1 MLWWI
6 CSYAPKANPRCLLLH
21 NMLLL
26 LQSTIMSHS
35 LLFSSQWRS
44 LLSSSQAQH
53 LHMFQ
58 SLGLRQ
64 PRKATDLKKVWFIF
78 LIWIFYLYTCISII
92 LVLMFM
98 MCGEFFI
105 HSSDHPLH
113 VFFFFFF
120 TAAIVTWSA
129 SGFIFWTIV
138 VYGYLLKYVFMLEL
152 LCLNFLF

>member
-113 VFFFFFF
+113 VFFFFFLLLQLLLEVLVVLF
-120 TAAIVTWSA
+120 SERLLYTATCWNM
-129 SGFIFWTIV
+129 F
-138 VYGYLLKYVFMLEL
+138 
-152 LCLNFLF
+152 LC